1 MGSFFNRNLNF
12 ELYTNY
18 YTLSKQGIEGK
29 DMFYPKT
36 KEKSLSKDLFNNEK
50 GEVPLLYRWG
60 MNPSKV
66 RNKCSSLY

>member
-1 MGSFFNRNLNF
+1 MAN
-12 ELYTNY
+12 YTEAHWN
-18 YTLSKQGIEGK
+18 
-29 DMFYPKT
+29 
-36 KEKSLSKDLFNNEK
+36 EKKVGLMETCFNNEK